1 MAPLGEHRKQLDNV
15 EASFGVQLHA
25 GPQKH
30 THTIFKRS
38 KLYKVLVTTSCT
50 MIYQPS
56 KLLNNVIFSPKNA
69 TIPNHLSTVFDL
81 LILKPPA
88 QRVWFLSPV
97 EMMGVQP
104 SPQPKISGGQ
114 PAVLS
119 VRGRILIARES
130 HDSTAFHISD
140 FLWLFGLLL
149 IKSAVNSDQTGLS

>member
-56 KLLNNVIFSPKNA
+56 NPLNNAIFSPKNA
-69 TIPNHLSTVFDL
+69 TIPNHISIVFDL

-88 QRVWFLSPV
+88 QRV
-97 EMMGVQP
+97 
-104 SPQPKISGGQ
+104 
-114 PAVLS
+114 
-119 VRGRILIARES
+119 
-130 HDSTAFHISD
+130 
-140 FLWLFGLLL
+140 
-149 IKSAVNSDQTGLS
+149 